1 METYPRIPEP
11 AFFSVRLY
19 GLGLRVRVIN
29 RYVLGLEDG
38 GCPFTPPPPPPS
50 KKDGFH
56 RVQVP
61 YKDPLKVL
69 RAFKVQGLGTRV

>member
-1 METYPRIPEP
+1 MEVVPSP
-11 AFFSVRLY
+11 
-19 GLGLRVRVIN
+19 
-29 RYVLGLEDG
+29 
-38 GCPFTPPPPPPS
+38 PPPPPPS